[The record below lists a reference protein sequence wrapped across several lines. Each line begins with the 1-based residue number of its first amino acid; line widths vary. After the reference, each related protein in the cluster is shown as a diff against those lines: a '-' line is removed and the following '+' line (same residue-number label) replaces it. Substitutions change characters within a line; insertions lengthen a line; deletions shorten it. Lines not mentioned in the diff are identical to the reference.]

1 MMVESQ
7 QNGQVKRHVSQGAGI
22 QTAILAISHAVAGQ
36 HHGPRGWTAPRTP
49 WLDSTTDPVA
59 GQHHG
64 PRGWTA
70 PRTPWLDSTTDPVAG
85 QHHGPRG
92 CEPTNLA
99 SHGSEPTYLAIHGY
113 S

>member
-64 PRGWTA
+64 PRG
-70 PRTPWLDSTTDPVAG
+70 
-85 QHHGPRG
+85 

-99 SHGSEPTYLAIHGY
+99 SHGSEPTYLAIHGCEPGFSPPAHLPHWY
-113 S
+113 LSRFLNT

>member
-59 GQHHG
+59 VSRQIWPAMALSQH
-64 PRGWTA
+64 
-70 PRTPWLDSTTDPVAG
+70 
-85 QHHGPRG
+85 
-92 CEPTNLA
+92 
-99 SHGSEPTYLAIHGY
+99 I
-113 S
+113 